1 MNYAHWD
8 LGVRPAGSV
17 VEVKLQGTE
26 ANVRL
31 MTTADFDAFRSGRQ
45 HRYHGGHTKQ
55 SPVRLTVPST
65 DHWYVTVDL
74 GGLAGNVRAAV
85 SVR

>member
-1 MNYAHWD
+1 MKYAHWD

-17 VEVKLQGTE
+17 VEVTLQGTE

-31 MTTADFDAFRSGRQ
+31 MTTANFNAFKAGRQ
-45 HRYHGGHTKQ
+45 HRYHGRHAKQ
-55 SPVRLTVPST
+55 SPVHLTVPTT

-74 GGLAGNVRAAV
+74 GGFAGEVQAAV
-85 SVR
+85 SVS